1 MNALRLLERML
12 APGQLRPSLDAIGA
26 HVDTLRAENTGM
38 GKLIDEFLIG
48 KVLFHCDALDE
59 IRQRCAKL
67 SAQIEKLTS
76 PPLHRAIYLEE
87 IQVKEGRRA
96 HVQYGGSQ
104 CLVEVDQEVS
114 FEDLKPGREVFLS
127 PERNII
133 LKVSPRERIDFGHVA
148 VVERQLPDGRL
159 LVREQ
164 GSEIVVNV
172 TPPLRDATLAK
183 GNQVLL
189 DPDSRLGLEIL
200 PIDDDCPHIFE
211 DIPDTPPQQ
220 VAGFDE
226 KLSSIINQFTFGHVY
241 PQLAGE
247 YAVSGRRS
255 LLMVGPPGCGKTSTM
270 RVVASRLSQVT
281 GQKCRVAIVNAAE
294 LESAWVGETQR
305 NITQV
310 FDSLRR
316 YQGPKLLFIDEVD
329 AIGRTRGNAVGLHSD
344 KFLSTWLTQLDG
356 VRNGDGIAVIATT
369 NRKDLLDQALLDR
382 LSAMECHI
390 GRPKLSAAR
399 EIFAVHLPETL
410 PYRVNGVSARS
421 VRQKLIDTAVDRLY
435 SPNAGNDIATLRFR
449 DGTSRIV
456 GARELISGRLISQV
470 ASAACDSAFE
480 RHVSGG
486 EPGLTVADIHHAVSD
501 AIDRLAS
508 TMTVRNAHD
517 YVSDLRQDVDIVAV
531 EPHRRKVRGGWWI
544 DPGADHA

>member
-12 APGQLRPSLDAIGA
+12 APGRLRPSADAIVA
-26 HVDTLRAENTGM
+26 HVDALRAEDTGM
-38 GKLIDEFLIG
+38 GKQIDEFLIG
-48 KVLFHCDALDE
+48 KILFLCDALDE
-59 IRQRCAKL
+59 IRQRYEKL
-67 SAQIEKLTS
+67 REQIEKLTS

-104 CLVEVDQEVS
+104 CLVEVDQELS
-114 FEDLKPGREVFLS
+114 FEDLEPGREVFLS
-127 PERNII
+127 PERNVI
-133 LKVSPRERIDFGHVA
+133 LQYSPRERIDFGPVA

-159 LVREQ
+159 LIREQ
-164 GSEIVVNV
+164 GSEFVVNV

-183 GNQVLL
+183 GDQVLL

-200 PIDDDCPHIFE
+200 PIGDDCPHIVE

-226 KLSSIINQFTFGHVY
+226 QLSSIINQFTFGHVY

-247 YAVSGRRS
+247 YAISGRRS
-255 LLMVGPPGCGKTSTM
+255 LLLVGPPGCGKTSTM

-281 GQKCRVAIVNAAE
+281 GRKCRVAIVNAAE
-294 LESAWVGETQR
+294 LESVWVGETQR

-310 FDSLRR
+310 FEALRR
-316 YQGPKLLFIDEVD
+316 HQGPKLLFIDEVD
-329 AIGRTRGNAVGLHSD
+329 AIGRTRGNAVGLHND

-356 VRNGDGIAVIATT
+356 LRNGEGIAVIAAT
-369 NRKDLLDQALLDR
+369 NRKDLLDQAMLDR

-421 VRQKLIDTAVDRLY
+421 VRQQLIDTAVDRLY

-449 DGTSRIV
+449 DGTSRTI
-456 GARELISGRLISQV
+456 GAHELVSGRLISQV
-470 ASAACDSAFE
+470 ASAACSSAFQ

-486 EPGLTVADIHHAVSD
+486 EPGLAVADIHEAVSD

-508 TMTVRNAHD
+508 TLTVRNVRD
-517 YVSDLRQDVDIVAV
+517 YVSDLRQDVDLVAV
-531 EPHRRKVRGGWWI
+531 ESHRPKIRRDRWI
-544 DPGADHA
+544 DRGPDDG